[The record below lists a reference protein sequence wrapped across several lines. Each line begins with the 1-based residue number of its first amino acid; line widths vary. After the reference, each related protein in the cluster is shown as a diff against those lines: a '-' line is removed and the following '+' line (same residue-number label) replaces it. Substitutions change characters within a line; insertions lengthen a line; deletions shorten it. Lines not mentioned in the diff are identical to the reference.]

1 MSRCSSLTRFPFF
14 ANDRFFLSV
23 FYWFSLGFSR
33 FFAPRGVSSWTSSW
47 SYVGARLERVLG
59 GSEVAQQGDSLLRLN
74 KEFPCWAPSWT
85 SSWSYVEARLGRL
98 LGAILGRFW
107 RRLGDVL
114 GVYWGF
120 LGASWGVLAVSMG
133 CLGASL
139 GGPGGI
145 LGRLETFQDALA

>member
-1 MSRCSSLTRFPFF
+1 M
-14 ANDRFFLSV
+14 SV

-47 SYVGARLERVLG
+47 SHVGARLERVLG
-59 GSEVAQQGDSLLRLN
+59 GSEVAQQGHSLLRLN
-74 KEFPCWAPSWT
+74 KEFPCRAPTWT

-114 GVYWGF
+114 G
-120 LGASWGVLAVSMG
+120 ASWGVLAVSMG
-133 CLGASL
+133 SLGASL